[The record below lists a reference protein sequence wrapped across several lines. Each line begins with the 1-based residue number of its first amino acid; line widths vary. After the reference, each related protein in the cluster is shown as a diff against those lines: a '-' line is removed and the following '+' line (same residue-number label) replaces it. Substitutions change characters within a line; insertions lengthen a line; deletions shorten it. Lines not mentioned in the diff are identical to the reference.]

1 MWSGNETTLHVKL
14 DLRVSSINLQGF
26 FLLIRKS
33 PDFQATKVGRSA
45 LCICHYH
52 VLAYI
57 HIHIIDHKGRCEGV
71 AAVELRSYAISWDT
85 KAWNWSGTRLVKCYS
100 VKLELLNKQ
109 LECMWAENCHI
120 STTFGA
126 IEDCTHDLMS
136 CKFFLFFPSARWNFL
151 RWNSWYFAG
160 DAEHDIIRVFRV
172 CHCITVMIYT
182 VLGSILPGEV
192 IKFFA

>member
-71 AAVELRSYAISWDT
+71 AAVELRSYAIS
-85 KAWNWSGTRLVKCYS
+85 
-100 VKLELLNKQ
+100 
-109 LECMWAENCHI
+109 
-120 STTFGA
+120 
-126 IEDCTHDLMS
+126 
-136 CKFFLFFPSARWNFL
+136 
-151 RWNSWYFAG
+151 
-160 DAEHDIIRVFRV
+160 
-172 CHCITVMIYT
+172 
-182 VLGSILPGEV
+182 
-192 IKFFA
+192 